1 MLSLH
6 TYWQL
11 KSFVVVVAL
20 VVAAAGKFPRQT
32 WEAVEKTPASSR
44 TDNTQHKYTYTQY
57 AATCAFPFPSCCPLS
72 LSFSLFPSQFHSSDS
87 GYIWVSWRA
96 NRIVINASFC
106 IDARGILAAFGLHWI
121 WDRNSEWNWRF
132 MLYKRRGEGAMGI
145 CWSCCRCSICA
156 VGAASSGETRFVGAQ
171 QTNLIKLT
179 GAICFELSSLLAES
193 VENLARVFA
202 FYTRH
207 QWG

>member
-1 MLSLH
+1 MRSGWKNAREQPHRQH
-6 TYWQL
+6 T
-11 KSFVVVVAL
+11 
-20 VVAAAGKFPRQT
+20 
-32 WEAVEKTPASSR
+32 
-44 TDNTQHKYTYTQY
+44 TQIHTHTKRR
-57 AATCAFPFPSCCPLS
+57 FPSCCPLS
-72 LSFSLFPSQFHSSDS
+72 LSLTLFPSHFHSSDS

-121 WDRNSEWNWRF
+121 WDRNSEWNWCF
-132 MLYKRRGEGAMGI
+132 MVYKRRREAMGI
-145 CWSCCRCSICA
+145 CWSCCSCSICA

-202 FYTRH
+202 FYTCFRR
-207 QWG
+207 GKRVL